1 MAPHQHLQIAR
12 MRALETERYL
22 VQASNDGVTAAVDAR
37 GQIIASL
44 PQFVEGVLHAELQPR
59 SGLTPYAR
67 FGNYPV
73 ILAAAALLG
82 LAVWRRRSAK

>member
-1 MAPHQHLQIAR
+1 

-22 VQASNDGVTAAVDAR
+22 VQASNDGMTAAVDAR
-37 GQIIASL
+37 GRIVASL
-44 PQFVEGVLHAELQPR
+44 PQFVEGVMHADIEPR

-73 ILAAAALLG
+73 VAGALGLLG
-82 LAVWRRRSAK
+82 LAVWRRRNAR